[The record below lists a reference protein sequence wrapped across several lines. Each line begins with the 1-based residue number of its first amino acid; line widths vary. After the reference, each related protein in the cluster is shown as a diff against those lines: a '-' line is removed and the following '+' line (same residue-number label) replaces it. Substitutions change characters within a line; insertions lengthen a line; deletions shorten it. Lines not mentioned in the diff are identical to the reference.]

1 MYKGE
6 RFNSITHLIGVL
18 LSVAALAVL
27 VVYASL
33 LGDVWKIV
41 SFSIYGVTLVSLYL
55 FSTLYH
61 SFSGRA
67 KIFFRKMDF
76 VAIYILIAG
85 TYTPLTLVVLRG
97 SLWGWTLFGINWGL
111 ALIGIIIEIMGSA
124 GRLRILPIL
133 IYIGMGWL
141 ILLAIKPLMEVLPLG
156 GFLLLLAGG
165 LLYTGGI
172 FFYAFD
178 EKIKHGHGIWHL
190 FVLAGSV
197 AHFLAILMYVL

>member
-1 MYKGE
+1 
-6 RFNSITHLIGVL
+6 
-18 LSVAALAVL
+18 
-27 VVYASL
+27 
-33 LGDVWKIV
+33 
-41 SFSIYGVTLVSLYL
+41 
-55 FSTLYH
+55 
-61 SFSGRA
+61 
-67 KIFFRKMDF
+67 MDF